1 MASQAIAL
9 QQSVNTFS
17 RTGHIGSTRLGSTRI
32 GSSRIGSSRIGS
44 SRIGSAA
51 IRISVPHVPFSE
63 LKDNELID
71 LTLQGRTTAFEELVK
86 RHQRQ
91 IYALALKMLKNPDD
105 ASDISQDVFLKA
117 YEVLGTFQKKSGFHT
132 WPYRIAV
139 NFCINHLRRDKG
151 KYHVELEHYHAVQ
164 SPKALDRM
172 DLMEIEDELNQAIQ
186 KLPEKQ
192 QTTVMLRACDGL
204 PYKEIAKI
212 LDCSIGTVKAN
223 YFHAVKNL
231 RRLMKRYIMAQA
243 S

>member
-9 QQSVNTFS
+9 QQPVSTFS
-17 RTGHIGSTRLGSTRI
+17 RAPRLGSTRI
-32 GSSRIGSSRIGS
+32 GSTRIGSTRIGS
-44 SRIGSAA
+44 TA
-51 IRISVPHVPFSE
+51 IRAIPHVPFSQ
-63 LKDNELID
+63 LKDEQLID
-71 LTLQGRTTAFEELVK
+71 LTLQGRTSAFEELVK

-91 IYALALKMLKNPDD
+91 IYALALKMVKNPDD
-105 ASDISQDVFLKA
+105 ASDIAQDVFLKA
-117 YEVLGTFQKKSGFHT
+117 YEVLGTFKKKSSFHT
-132 WPYRIAV
+132 WLYRIAV

-151 KYHVELEHYHAVQ
+151 KYHVELENYHAIQ
-164 SPKALDRM
+164 PPKALDRM
-172 DLMEIEDELNQAIQ
+172 DLMEIEDELNKAIR

-192 QTTVMLRACDGL
+192 QTTVLLRACDGL
-204 PYKEIAKI
+204 PYKEIAKV